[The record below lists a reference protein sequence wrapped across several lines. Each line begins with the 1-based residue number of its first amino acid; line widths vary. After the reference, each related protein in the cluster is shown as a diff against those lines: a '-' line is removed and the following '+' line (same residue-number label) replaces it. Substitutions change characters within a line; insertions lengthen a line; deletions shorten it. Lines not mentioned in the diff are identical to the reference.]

1 MQIVAERAVASSRLP
16 RAATL
21 EPISAE
27 DLPLQGTV
35 PPHCRLLPLPACEP
49 EPSGLSGSFPG
60 APGDTAGD
68 TGVAPPLPS

>member
-35 PPHCRLLPLPACEP
+35 PRHCRLLPLPTVR
-49 EPSGLSGSFPG
+49 L
-60 APGDTAGD
+60 
-68 TGVAPPLPS
+68 

>member
-1 MQIVAERAVASSRLP
+1 MAGDLGGEGRLRDPRLLQIVAERAVASSRLP

-35 PPHCRLLPLPACEP
+35 PQHCRLLPLPTVR
-49 EPSGLSGSFPG
+49 L
-60 APGDTAGD
+60 
-68 TGVAPPLPS
+68 